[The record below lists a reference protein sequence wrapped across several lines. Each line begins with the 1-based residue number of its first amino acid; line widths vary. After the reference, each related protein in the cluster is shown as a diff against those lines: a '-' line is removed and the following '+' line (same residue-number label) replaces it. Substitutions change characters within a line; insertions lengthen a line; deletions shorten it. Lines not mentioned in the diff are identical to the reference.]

1 MIGSERYSLLHRCP
15 VVGPISF
22 TEETAEACVAAWNHL
37 PVEDAL
43 VKALKS
49 VRLHLTEYWHREM
62 RGIECDIDVQ
72 KAQNVIKAALKLAEE
87 DEMADL
93 KHAKDLQP
101 SYDLH
106 CHTTAQRNGLTISQ

>member
-1 MIGSERYSLLHRCP
+1 MSDLRPCPWNCKQAIEITRMIGSERYSLLHRCP

-37 PVEDAL
+37 PVEDDL

-72 KAQNVIKAALKLAEE
+72 KAQNVIKAALKLAKEG
-87 DEMADL
+87 
-93 KHAKDLQP
+93 
-101 SYDLH
+101 
-106 CHTTAQRNGLTISQ
+106 RNG